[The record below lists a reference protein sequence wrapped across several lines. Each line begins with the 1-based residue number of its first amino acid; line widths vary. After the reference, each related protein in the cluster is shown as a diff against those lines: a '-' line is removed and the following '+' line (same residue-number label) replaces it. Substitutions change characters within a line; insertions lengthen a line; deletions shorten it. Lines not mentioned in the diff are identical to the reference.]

1 MIRCLLLAAALA
13 AAPDAAAAPPAN
25 DAPAPAAEAA
35 AGAMIHRPPLS
46 TQPTYVQM
54 PPLLVSAHSDFATR
68 GLLLVTFSLD
78 AQDASDAPLVRAMTP
93 RLRHA
98 HNAALLAYTGREFSY
113 GEVPDPA
120 RIRELLQQATDATI
134 GAGAATVY
142 LETVQ
147 IQDN

>member
-1 MIRCLLLAAALA
+1 MIRRLLLPAALA
-13 AAPDAAAAPPAN
+13 AATSAASAAAPPAN
-25 DAPAPAAEAA
+25 EAPAATETSSV
-35 AGAMIHRPPLS
+35 IHRPPLS
-46 TQPTYVQM
+46 TAPSYVQM
-54 PPLLVSAHSDFATR
+54 PPLLVSAHRDFATR

-78 AQDASDAPLVRAMTP
+78 AQQAADAPLVRAMTP

-113 GEVPDPA
+113 GEIPDPA

-134 GAGAATVY
+134 GEQVATVY

-147 IQDN
+147 VQDH